1 MSVFIPR
8 CPARKDNTHIF
19 TFVRFNLATT
29 DLGAVVVTHNS
40 RPSMA
45 EVAKVAGVSHQT
57 VSRVI
62 NGFPGVRPETRERIE
77 AAIKETGYRRNSA
90 ARTLVTRRSGLI
102 GVIAVGSFLYGPTST
117 LAAIDEAARKQ
128 GYTIML
134 ANIREGSE
142 MEFRNAVDSCL
153 DRAVEAVLIIATRE
167 ALVEYL
173 DSMRIDVPTIVVGPS
188 QDSVP
193 GLNSMCVN
201 QEQGAR
207 LAVEHLLE
215 LGHRDI
221 TLVTGPLNWI
231 ESQERYKGAQ
241 QACANAS
248 LTPTVFEGD
257 WSAAY
262 GYQLGL
268 DLSAPAG
275 SLPGAIFSANDHMAL
290 GLIAAFH
297 ERGIKLPDEVSIVG
311 FDDVPEASFYTPSLT
326 TVHQDFT
333 TLGRRVLEAA
343 LAILEDEQPDM
354 TPVAATLNV
363 RHSTAPA

>member
-1 MSVFIPR
+1 
-8 CPARKDNTHIF
+8 
-19 TFVRFNLATT
+19 
-29 DLGAVVVTHNS
+29 
-40 RPSMA
+40 MA

-62 NGFPGVRPETRERIE
+62 NGFPGVRPDTRERIE

-117 LAAIDEAARKQ
+117 LAAIDEAARKHD
-128 GYTIML
+128 YTIML
-134 ANIREGSE
+134 SNIREGSE
-142 MEFRNAVDSCL
+142 TEFRNAVESCL

-167 ALVEYL
+167 VLVEYL
-173 DSMRIDVPTIVVGPS
+173 HAMQIDVPTIVVGPS

-193 GLNSMCVN
+193 GGLNTMCVD
-201 QEQGAR
+201 QEQGAHM
-207 LAVEHLLE
+207 AVQHLID

-221 TLVTGPLNWI
+221 TLVTGPHNWI
-231 ESQERYKGAQ
+231 EVQERCEGAKRT
-241 QACANAS
+241 CAEAGIK
-248 LTPTVFEGD
+248 PTIYEGD
-257 WSAAY
+257 WSAAF
-262 GYQLGL
+262 GYQLGKKL
-268 DLSAPAG
+268 TDPEG
-275 SLPGAIFSANDHMAL
+275 SLPEAIFAANDHMAL

-297 ERGIKLPDEVSIVG
+297 ENGIKLPEDVSIVG

-326 TVHQDFT
+326 TIHQDFT

-343 LAILEDEQPDM
+343 LALLDDERPDM

-363 RHSTAPA
+363 RASTARA

>member
-1 MSVFIPR
+1 
-8 CPARKDNTHIF
+8 
-19 TFVRFNLATT
+19 
-29 DLGAVVVTHNS
+29 
-40 RPSMA
+40 MA

-117 LAAIDEAARKQ
+117 LAAIDEAARKH

-134 ANIREGSE
+134 SNIREGSE
-142 MEFRNAVDSCL
+142 TEFRNAVDSCL

-167 ALVEYL
+167 VLVEYL
-173 DSMRIDVPTIVVGPS
+173 DAMRIDVPTIVVGPS
-188 QDSVP
+188 QRSVP
-193 GLNSMCVN
+193 GLNTMCVN

-207 LAVEHLLE
+207 LAVQHLID

-221 TLVTGPLNWI
+221 TLVAGPHNWI
-231 ESQERYKGAQ
+231 EAQERTEGAKRTCEE
-241 QACANAS
+241 AGI
-248 LTPTVFEGD
+248 TPTIYEGD
-257 WSAAY
+257 WNAAF
-262 GYQLGL
+262 GYQLGKE
-268 DLSAPAG
+268 LSAPKG
-275 SLPGAIFSANDHMAL
+275 SLPGAIFAANDHMAL

-297 ERGIKLPDEVSIVG
+297 ENGIKLPEDVSIVG
-311 FDDVPEASFYTPSLT
+311 FDDVPEASFYTPALT
-326 TVHQDFT
+326 TIHQDFT

-343 LAILEDEQPDM
+343 LALLDDERPDM
-354 TPVAATLNV
+354 TPVEATLNV
-363 RHSTAPA
+363 RDSTARA